1 MMKMFRQKSFENDIN
16 TLYLVATPIGNLA
29 EFSFRAIDILKTVDV
44 IACEDTRTTMTL
56 LNHYNIETA
65 LISHHSHNE
74 ESSVLGIMK
83 LLDSGKNVALV
94 SDAGYPLISDP
105 GNLLVSTCIKAGYN
119 VVPVSGPSAFINAL
133 VSSGIIS
140 QPFLFHGFLPSTNKQ
155 LRRMLKEYQYFS
167 YTMIFYV
174 SVHKLST
181 ALEEMITVF
190 GDREACLAREMTKK
204 HEEFLRGRLSEILEV
219 SSDLKG
225 EFVLIV
231 KGNPHEKEA
240 DIAEIDVAT
249 LIDELVEQGFSA
261 SQAIKEI
268 AKKHNLSKNEV
279 YDKYHHT
286 S

>member
-1 MMKMFRQKSFENDIN
+1 MYRQKSFENDIN
-16 TLYLVATPIGNLA
+16 TLYLVATPIGNMS
-29 EFSFRAIDILKTVDV
+29 EFSFRAIDILKSVDI

-56 LNHYNIETA
+56 LNHYNIVTP

-105 GNLLVSTCIKAGYN
+105 GNLLVSTCIKSGYN
-119 VVPVSGPSAFINAL
+119 VVPVSGPSAFVNAL
-133 VSSGIIS
+133 VSSGIIT

-155 LRRMLKEYQYFS
+155 LRRILKEYQHFS

-174 SVHKLST
+174 SVHKLTS
-181 ALEEMITVF
+181 ALEEMIKVF

-204 HEEFLRGRLSEILEV
+204 HEEFLRGKLSEILDVATE
-219 SSDLKG
+219 LKG

-240 DIAEIDVAT
+240 DIAEIDVST